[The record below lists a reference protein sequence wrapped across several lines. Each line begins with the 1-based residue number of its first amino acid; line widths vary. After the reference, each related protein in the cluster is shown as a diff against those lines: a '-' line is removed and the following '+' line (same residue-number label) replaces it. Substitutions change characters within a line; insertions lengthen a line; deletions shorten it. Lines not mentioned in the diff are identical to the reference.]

1 MIPLPYPDPRVA
13 LATLHGKALALGPAL
28 GAVGLRIEPVAVDT
42 DALGTFAGEIER
54 SGTAREVV
62 IEKARRGMAASG
74 LRLGIAT
81 EASFGPDPVLG
92 FLPLHHELLAFVDE
106 HHGQVIVLESS
117 SHDTN
122 WQSKAVRSL
131 EQAEPLLLAAGFPEH
146 AVLVKPN
153 AFSPG
158 LPVTKGLRERAA
170 VAAAIEAA
178 AAVSSDGLARV
189 ETDMRAHCNPTRMR
203 RIAALGQQLARR
215 LATPCPACAAPG
227 FGCHSTRPGLPC
239 SGCGAAT
246 ELVRTEQHVCA
257 ACGHAEER
265 PRADGRTTADPGACP
280 FCNP

>member
-1 MIPLPYPDPRVA
+1 MTLPYPDPRVA
-13 LATLHGKALALGPAL
+13 LATLHGKAFALAPAL

-54 SGTAREVV
+54 SGTPREVV

-92 FLPLHHELLAFVDE
+92 FLPVHHELLAFVDE
-106 HHGQVIVLESS
+106 HHGQVLVLESS

-122 WQSKAVRSL
+122 WQSKTVRSL

-158 LPVTKGLRERAA
+158 LPVAKGLRERAA
-170 VAAAIEAA
+170 VAAAIETAA
-178 AAVSSDGLARV
+178 MLSSDGLARV

-203 RIAALGQQLARR
+203 RIAALGRQLAQR

-239 SGCGAAT
+239 SDCGAAT
-246 ELVRTEQHVCA
+246 ELARAEHHVCA

-265 PRADGRTTADPGACP
+265 PRADGRRTADPGACP